1 MKLIL
6 KVCTSAVFL
15 ALGISQVQG
24 AEAPAPLDSDRAATV
39 QQIID
44 KAAPS
49 LLAAYKDLH
58 RNPELAFMEVRTANI
73 LATHLKSLGFE
84 VKTGIGKT
92 GVVGV
97 LRNGPGP
104 VVMYR
109 ADMDANAVEEATGL
123 EYASR
128 VRVKRSDG
136 IEVPVGHMCG
146 HDAHVVWLMGVASAV
161 AALKNS
167 WSGTLVLVGQPA
179 EETIQGAAAMVDD
192 GLYKRHGV
200 PVPDFLLALH
210 TAPIPTGTIASV
222 GGLRQAGTDQLD
234 VTFRGVGVHGSTP
247 QLGKDPVVMAAS
259 AIMQYQTIVS
269 RIVDPLETAVLTVGS
284 VQAGADNN
292 VIPESALLKLNLR
305 YFNPAVREQMLGSI
319 KAINDGIAL
328 SNGMPADKMP
338 IITMKGGSGPLVN
351 DQGTIDRLNRM
362 FMIAARIG
370 ESALIK
376 SLPKVTG
383 SEDAHMLVRDYKTT
397 KIGYVLVGTAEPEL
411 FAAAQKRG
419 LAVPFFNHNP
429 AYKVD
434 EAAIAFGVKIGTLA
448 TLEMLGRR

>member
-1 MKLIL
+1 MTSKLQACL
-6 KVCTSAVFL
+6 SAVLLTF
-15 ALGISQVQG
+15 GMSQAQG
-24 AEAPAPLDSDRAATV
+24 ADAPPPLDASRAAAAQQLIDRAAPKFLE
-39 QQIID
+39 I
-44 KAAPS
+44 
-49 LLAAYKDLH
+49 YKDLH
-58 RNPELAFMEVRTANI
+58 NHPELAFMEVRTANV
-73 LATHLKSLGFE
+73 LATHLKSLGFD

-92 GVVGV
+92 GVVAI

-123 EYASR
+123 AYASK

-146 HDAHVVWLMGVASAV
+146 HDAHVVWLMSMASAV
-161 AALKNS
+161 TALKDT

-192 GLYKRHGV
+192 GMYTRHGV
-200 PVPDFLLALH
+200 PVPDYLLALH

-259 AIMQYQTIVS
+259 AIMQYQTIIS
-269 RIVDPLETAVLTVGS
+269 RMVDPLETAVLTVGS

-305 YFNPAVREQMLGSI
+305 FFVPAVREQMLGSI

-328 SNGMPADKMP
+328 SNGLPVDKMP
-338 IITMKGGSGPLVN
+338 TITMKGGSGPLIN
-351 DQGTIDRLNRM
+351 DQVLIDRLNRM
-362 FMIAARIG
+362 FQTSARIG
-370 ESALIK
+370 ESALIQ

-383 SEDAHMLVRDYKTT
+383 SEDAHMLVRDHKTT
-397 KIGYVLVGTAEPEL
+397 KIGYVLVGIAEPAV
-411 FAAAQKRG
+411 FAEAQKRG
-419 LAVPFFNHNP
+419 MSVPFFNHNP

-434 EAAIAFGVKIGTLA
+434 EAAIAFGAKIGTLA

>member
-1 MKLIL
+1 MNSKTKSWLPVL
-6 KVCTSAVFL
+6 LL
-15 ALGISQVQG
+15 AFGMSQAQG
-24 AEAPAPLDSDRAATV
+24 AELPVPLDAVRVAAA
-39 QQIID
+39 QQMVD
-44 KAAPS
+44 KSAPK
-49 LLAAYKDLH
+49 LLEVYKDLH
-58 RNPELAFMEVRTANI
+58 RNPELAFMEVRTANV

-92 GVVGV
+92 GVVGI

-123 EYASR
+123 AYASK
-128 VRVKRSDG
+128 VRVKRADG

-146 HDAHVVWLMGVASAV
+146 HDAHVVWLMGMASAV
-161 AALKNS
+161 TALKDT

-192 GLYKRHGV
+192 GLFTRHGV

-210 TAPIPTGTIASV
+210 SAPVPTGTIASV

-259 AIMQYQTIVS
+259 AIMQYQTIIS
-269 RIVDPLETAVLTVGS
+269 RIVDPQETAVLTVGS

-305 YFNPAVREQMLGSI
+305 FFNPAVREQMLASI
-319 KAINDGIAL
+319 KAINEGIAL

-338 IITMKGGSGPLVN
+338 LITMKGGSGPLIN
-351 DQGTIDRLNRM
+351 DQEVIDRLNRM
-362 FMIAARIG
+362 FTMSARI
-370 ESALIK
+370 EENALIT

-383 SEDAHMLVRDYKTT
+383 SEDAHMLVRDFKTT
-397 KIGYVLVGTAEPEL
+397 KVGYVLVGIAEPAL
-411 FAAAQKRG
+411 FAEAQKRG
-419 LAVPFFNHNP
+419 QAVPFFNHNP
-429 AYKVD
+429 GYKVD
-434 EAAIAFGVKIGTLA
+434 EAAIAFGAKIGTLA